1 MNKPKLKLKP
11 NLIDN
16 IVEFIGYS
24 ALLIL
29 IIVPFYYYKILPD
42 FIPIHFSEI
51 GIPDSNTE
59 KYGIFAFPIIGFVLF
74 IGLSIINKY
83 PYLFNYPV
91 EITEDNAEKIYTHTV
106 RTLRLLKVVIVL
118 LFLKLVLS
126 IVNISFGESDGLGS
140 WFLPIF
146 LISIFLP
153 ILIMVIQMYRDRK

>member
-1 MNKPKLKLKP
+1 MNNPEFKLKP
-11 NLIDN
+11 KLIDN

-24 ALLIL
+24 ALLVL
-29 IIVPFYYYKILPD
+29 IIIPFYYYKILPE
-42 FIPIHFSEI
+42 FIPIHFNEI

-59 KYGIFAFPIIGFVLF
+59 KYGIFAFPIIGFILF

-91 EITEDNAEKIYTHTV
+91 EITEDNVERLYTHAIRTV
-106 RTLRLLKVVIVL
+106 RLLKVVIVL

-126 IVNISFGESDGLGS
+126 VVNISLGESDGLGS

-153 ILIMVIQMYRDRK
+153 ILVMVVQMYRDKK